1 MKNQLPKITI
11 QQIAQTLQLALI
23 YILFSIPL
31 ITVGAATCAAYYVSL
46 KIINKTP
53 EINIFSL
60 FLKSFKLNF
69 VQGTLMWILTSFLL
83 YIVCLFWQNLAQN
96 DYDSFFKLVFAVVIS
111 IIAGAFILYSFPSIA
126 RYTNKLPILI
136 RNSAVLCIQFYT
148 YTVSL
153 VLKLLVIY
161 FISAFLVK
169 FIPPLFFAA
178 ILLLPISTIMLISS
192 VTNKMFRELETPQP
206 TDDAEENENHQEQD
220 STLQENSE
228 ETSEN

>member
-1 MKNQLPKITI
+1 MKNQLPKITT

-69 VQGTLMWILTSFLL
+69 VQGTLMWILTAIML

-96 DYDSFFKLVFAVVIS
+96 DYDSFLKLVFAVVIS

-126 RYTNKLPILI
+126 RYTNTLPILI

-206 TDDAEENENHQEQD
+206 TDDAEKSENHQEQD

>member
-1 MKNQLPKITI
+1 MKNQLQKFTT
-11 QQIAQTLQLALI
+11 QQIVQTLQLALI

-69 VQGTLMWILTSFLL
+69 IQGTLMWILTAIII
-83 YIVCLFWQNLAQN
+83 YIVSLFWQNLAQN
-96 DYDSFFKLVFAVVIS
+96 DYDSFLKLVFAVVLS
-111 IIAGAFILYSFPSIA
+111 IIGAAFILYSFPTIA
-126 RYTNKLPILI
+126 RYTNKLHILI
-136 RNSAVLCIQFYT
+136 RNSAVLCIQFFS
-148 YTVSL
+148 YTVPL

-169 FIPPLFFAA
+169 FIPPLFFAT
-178 ILLLPISTIMLISS
+178 ILLLPIASIMLISS
-192 VTNKMFRELETPQP
+192 VTNKIFKELETPQP
-206 TDDAEENENHQEQD
+206 TENAEQNLQEQII
-220 STLQENSE
+220 QENTE
-228 ETSEN
+228 ETSQD

>member
-1 MKNQLPKITI
+1 MGDFVKIALKTTLILGLVSAIVVLFGVI
-11 QQIAQTLQLALI
+11 QFPALDLTYLVRIVALAKGFLV
-23 YILFSIPL
+23 F
-31 ITVGAATCAAYYVSL
+31 YV
-46 KIINKTP
+46 P
-53 EINIFSL
+53 
-60 FLKSFKLNF
+60 
-69 VQGTLMWILTSFLL
+69 
-83 YIVCLFWQNLAQN
+83 YAQN
-96 DYDSFFKLVFAVVIS
+96 DYDSFLKLVFAVVIS

-206 TDDAEENENHQEQD
+206 TEDAEENQQEQNA
-220 STLQENSE
+220 TLQENTE
-228 ETSEN
+228 ETSQD